1 MKRHHVAAA
10 VAVGAVLLVAASRPV
25 RAQDWRPPAGSPMPA
40 MPAPG
45 DVNEAWVGRQA
56 RWLAGG
62 PAGISARP
70 EGVAAGKA
78 RFVRFNGQ
86 DMRMAGAWSDRNGDG
101 VCDMVEVYN
110 GDGALTA
117 QLLDPAYSG
126 KPSVLRVYADGKLV
140 REERL

>member
-10 VAVGAVLLVAASRPV
+10 VAVGAVLLVAASRPA
-25 RAQDWRPPAGSPMPA
+25 RAQEWRPASKSMPA

-45 DVNEAWVGRQA
+45 DVNEAWVGRQGG
-56 RWLAGG
+56 WLAGG
-62 PAGISARP
+62 TSGISARP

-101 VCDMVEVYN
+101 RCDMVEVYR
-110 GDGALTA
+110 DGALAA

-126 KPSVLRVYADGKLV
+126 TASVLRVYADGKLV